1 MRRNHAAQNS
11 ARLLSTS
18 FHNGFIAQ
26 EREIKIKSYASTPQL
41 SSYLRKNLQN
51 LFFFFF
57 FTRRPLSLFL
67 KKINLKT

>member
-51 LFFFFF
+51 LFFFF
-57 FTRRPLSLFL
+57 TRCPLSLFL